1 MDKTRGIIVDRE
13 HVKGAP
19 DKAKAA
25 IKDAAGKIRGDS
37 DLLAEG
43 NFDKAKCA
51 AAKGFSDASRS
62 DRMSVDHEPSVD
74 DEELQPEC
82 CYDGLS

>member
-37 DLLAEG
+37 DLQAEG
-43 NFDKAKCA
+43 KFDKAKGA
-51 AAKGFSDASRS
+51 AARDFSDAIRC
-62 DRMSVDHEPSVD
+62 DRVSVDHEPSGD
-74 DEELQPEC
+74 DQ
-82 CYDGLS
+82 